1 MVSSD
6 DHICLGNRLQSYN
19 FFCIYANFV
28 ENYFFLVCFLFFNR
42 LYING

>member
-1 MVSSD
+1 MVSSN

-28 ENYFFLVCFLFFNR
+28 ENYLFSCVFFVF
-42 LYING
+42 